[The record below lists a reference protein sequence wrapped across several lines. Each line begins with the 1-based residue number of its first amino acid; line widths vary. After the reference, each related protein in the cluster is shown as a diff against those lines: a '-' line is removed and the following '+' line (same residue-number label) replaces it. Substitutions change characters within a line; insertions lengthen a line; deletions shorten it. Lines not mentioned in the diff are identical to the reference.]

1 MPSASRVRLVLS
13 CAIALAFF
21 SIVRAAAAQMT
32 FVADAGAHPMLG
44 PKAASGAVI
53 WSHGRSVD
61 AEDSSAATPSYIE
74 AFRDQAWDAFRL
86 NRLRASDSLLGG
98 SRALAGLAA
107 RLKARGYR
115 RVVLA
120 GQSFGAFISLM
131 AADLSDDIDAVV
143 ATAPAAFGPVAEEQ
157 ELGALNAS
165 RLYPVLERVHRAR
178 VMLFYFYNDAFDPG
192 GRGSRSEEILTAR
205 RLPHLI
211 VDRPAFLATHWA
223 ASTGG
228 FAARFGQCI
237 VAFAADDAAVGSLAC
252 RTLERDRVA
261 SASATPGT
269 ARERVEPA
277 PVTHTRSSAVSTIT
291 R

>member
-178 VMLFYFYNDAFDPG
+178 VMLFYFYN
-192 GRGSRSEEILTAR
+192 
-205 RLPHLI
+205 
-211 VDRPAFLATHWA
+211 
-223 ASTGG
+223 
-228 FAARFGQCI
+228 
-237 VAFAADDAAVGSLAC
+237 
-252 RTLERDRVA
+252 
-261 SASATPGT
+261 
-269 ARERVEPA
+269 
-277 PVTHTRSSAVSTIT
+277 
-291 R
+291 